1 MRVKICGITSL
12 EDALAACEAG
22 ADALGFNFAEEAM
35 ARNRY
40 ISPDAA
46 EQIIGQLPPF
56 VKTVAVCVN
65 PRPAE
70 VTRYLGFVDCI
81 QFHGEESPQDCAQA
95 GVRALKAFR
104 LHPDF
109 VAEQVLAY
117 PGRACLVDAYVPD
130 TRGGSGK
137 TCDWAA
143 ARRVRALGKPVILA
157 GGLTPENVSEAIAA
171 VEPSAVD
178 TAGGVESAPGRKDHD
193 KLREFIRNAKA
204 ALSLS

>member
-22 ADALGFNFAEEAM
+22 ADALGFNFAEEAKT
-35 ARNRY
+35 RNRY
-40 ISPDAA
+40 ITPEAA

-65 PRPAE
+65 PRPTD

-81 QFHGEESPQDCAQA
+81 QFHGEESPRDCAQA

-104 LHPDF
+104 LRPDF
-109 VAEQVLAY
+109 APEQVLAY
-117 PGRACLVDAYVPD
+117 PGGSCLVDAYVPD
-130 TRGGSGK
+130 ARGGSGK
-137 TCDWAA
+137 TCDWAMA
-143 ARRVRALGKPVILA
+143 KRVCALGKPVILA
-157 GGLTPENVSEAIAA
+157 GGLTPENVAEAVAV

-178 TAGGVESAPGRKDHD
+178 TAGGVESAPGRKDYD
-193 KLREFIRNAKA
+193 KLREFIRNAKT